1 MEHPFLFDRARW
13 LRCLVCSRKRIHL
26 AFVLALLFVLRY
38 RVSRPSNRLPII
50 LQSSSNRPTA
60 RALSLFLGSISLSLS
75 LSLALSHSCSLSLSL
90 SRALSLPLSLALVRA
105 RSLPPLPLPP
115 SLFIF
120 RGRSELLPLF
130 MLTYTSH
137 YTRRRAFTL
146 GLPLVTRK
154 FRKIRL
160 VVACLV
166 GQGAR
171 PPAAPKPGP
180 VVLSRTPLDA
190 LVVDESS
197 ISPRT
202 HSYN

>member
-1 MEHPFLFDRARW
+1 MHYRPAIAVKNVEGVMKEWNIPSFLTEHGGCAAWFAAENASISHSYWHYSSYCDTG
-13 LRCLVCSRKRIHL
+13 LVGPL
-26 AFVLALLFVLRY
+26 NVLQPSFN
-38 RVSRPSNRLPII
+38 RPPIV

-60 RALSLFLGSISLSLS
+60 RALSF
-75 LSLALSHSCSLSLSL
+75 
-90 SRALSLPLSLALVRA
+90 
-105 RSLPPLPLPP
+105 
-115 SLFIF
+115 FTF
-120 RGRSELLPLF
+120 RGRSELLSLF

-137 YTRRRAFTL
+137 CTRRRAFTP
-146 GLPLVTRK
+146 GLTLVTRK
-154 FRKIRL
+154 SRKIRL

-180 VVLSRTPLDA
+180 VVLSRTPLET

>member
-26 AFVLALLFVLRY
+26 TFVLALLFVLRY
-38 RVSRPSNRLPII
+38 RVSRSSNRPPTVFQSSCNRLPIV
-50 LQSSSNRPTA
+50 LLH
-60 RALSLFLGSISLSLS
+60 ALSICFTPLR
-75 LSLALSHSCSLSLSL
+75 SLSLSL
-90 SRALSLPLSLALVRA
+90 SRTRALSLSHALSLSRAL
-105 RSLPPLPLPP
+105 SFTYPLVL

-120 RGRSELLPLF
+120 RRRSELLPLF

-137 YTRRRAFTL
+137 CTRRRAFTL
-146 GLPLVTRK
+146 GLTLVTRK
-154 FRKIRL
+154 SRKIRL

>member
-26 AFVLALLFVLRY
+26 AFVLALLFVLRH
-38 RVSRPSNRLPII
+38 RVSR
-50 LQSSSNRPTA
+50 SSKRPPTVLLH
-60 RALSLFLGSISLSLS
+60 ALSICFTPLR
-75 LSLALSHSCSLSLSL
+75 SLSLSL
-90 SRALSLPLSLALVRA
+90 SRTRALSLSHALSLSRAL
-105 RSLPPLPLPP
+105 SFTYPLVL

-137 YTRRRAFTL
+137 CTRRRAFTL
-146 GLPLVTRK
+146 GLTLVTRK
-154 FRKIRL
+154 SRKIRL